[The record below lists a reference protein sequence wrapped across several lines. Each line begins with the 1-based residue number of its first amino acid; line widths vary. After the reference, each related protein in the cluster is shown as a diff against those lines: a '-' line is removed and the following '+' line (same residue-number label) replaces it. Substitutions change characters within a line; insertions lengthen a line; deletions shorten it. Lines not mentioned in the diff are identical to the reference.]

1 MKFYSISLV
10 NLLVVICLCIINSA
24 EAQWMDDFNDGDLLN
39 NPVWSGDIADFEV
52 DANLELHLNAT
63 AAENESHLST
73 PSDIINNAVWEI
85 KLRMEFNPS
94 SLNRAYVY
102 LVSDQSDL
110 ENPLNGYYVM
120 LGNTADEVS
129 LYRKTGSTS
138 TKIIDGGDGS
148 LNLSIVELGIRVT
161 RDGVGNW
168 ELFSD
173 IGNTGTYVSEG
184 QTLDATHT
192 SSSFFGVNCDYT
204 ATRSTL
210 FYFDNVNVTGD
221 GFIDTE
227 SPLIQSLT
235 VIDALHIDLL
245 FNEALDATTAEALSS
260 YEWDGN
266 NPSAASLNGQTVS
279 LTFATEFPPNIQ
291 QSLNVSNVQ
300 DLSSNVMNPEELPF
314 LYVLLG
320 IPGPGDVVINELMA
334 DPTPVIGMPDAEY
347 IELFNTSE
355 SAFNLAGWNLR
366 NTAEDEVLNSFI
378 LLPGAHVII
387 CDDAFFSIF
396 SAYGDVL
403 VVSALTALSNAGDD
417 LHLIDPEGEVIDELV
432 YATSWYGG
440 LPFSDGGYSL
450 ERKNPFLPCTSDSNW
465 GSSQNPDGGT
475 PGIQNSI
482 FIADDLI
489 SPQLQSLNIINL
501 SNILLT
507 FNENMDELSLIL
519 GTYTLDPGVTLVP
532 ESPQSATQINLS
544 VDPALIPGTAYTL
557 TIEGPSD
564 CSGNIILSAT
574 SSFIVPEEAESGDV
588 IFNEVMADPS
598 PAIGLPEVEYLEIY
612 NRSNKTL
619 ELAGWALVNTTTT
632 MTFGPH
638 LMAPGEHLILCDDSS
653 MDMLSSFGTVYAFP
667 SFTALSNEGDD
678 LHLFDSNAE
687 LMDEI
692 VYSLAWYHDTSKDD
706 GGYSIERI
714 NPELPC
720 SNIDNWRASSS
731 TPGGTPGQVN
741 AVLDLS
747 PDLTAPLATIALL
760 QGVNQVILRF
770 NEFIELGSIDAEDLS
785 LSPPITITNIE
796 LTAGNELLLTLAN
809 PLDTGTVYT
818 LNVTGI
824 EDCSGNELTPSANF
838 FLAIP
843 ELPEPGDLIINEVLF
858 NPRTGGYDFIEVYNR
873 SLRTLSLKNWKIAN
887 RSSGL
892 VSNINTI
899 TTEQILIFP
908 GGFKVVTE
916 DPSNI
921 SLQYPLGRS
930 ANYIETLD
938 LPSYN
943 DDVGYVILIDPNV
956 VIHDEFFYSDAY
968 HFALIDDLNGVSLER
983 VDYERLTNDP
993 TNWHSAAEN
1002 IGWATP
1008 GYENSQLQPSNHA
1021 GLSFSVD
1028 PEVFSPDNDGY
1039 EDVLNINY
1047 QLETSGQIV
1056 NISIFDREGRLVRLL
1071 SRNEYVGSRGTI
1083 SWDGIN
1089 EEGAKARIGVYIL
1102 LIELFDLDGNVS
1114 STKKT
1119 CVLGGTL

>member
-1 MKFYSISLV
+1 MKFYSTSLV
-10 NLLVVICLCIINSA
+10 NLLVIICLCMINSA
-24 EAQWMDDFNDGDLLN
+24 EAQWMDDFSDGDFLN
-39 NPVWSGDIADFEV
+39 NPVWSGDLADFEV
-52 DANLELHLNAT
+52 DANFELHLNAA

-94 SLNRAYVY
+94 SSNRAYVY
-102 LVSDQSDL
+102 LVSDQADL

-129 LYRKTGSTS
+129 LYKKTGSTS
-138 TKIIDGGDGS
+138 TKIIDGVDGS
-148 LNLSIVELGIRVT
+148 LNLSIVDLSIRVT

-192 SSSFFGVNCDYT
+192 SSSYFGVNCDYT

-210 FYFDNVNVTGD
+210 FYFDNINVTGD
-221 GFIDTE
+221 GFIDSE
-227 SPLIQSLT
+227 SPLVQSLT
-235 VIDALHIDLL
+235 VVDATQIDLL
-245 FNEALDATTAEALSS
+245 FNEALDSSTAEAPSS
-260 YEWDGN
+260 YDWDGN
-266 NPSAASLNGQTVS
+266 NPSSASLSGQTVS
-279 LTFATEFPPNIQ
+279 LTFATEFPSNVQ
-291 QSLNVSNVQ
+291 QSLVVTNVQ
-300 DLSSNVMNPEELPF
+300 DLAGNIIDPVELPF
-314 LYVLLG
+314 SYVLLG
-320 IPGPGDVVINELMA
+320 IPGPGDVVINEFMA

-347 IELFNTSE
+347 VELFNTSE
-355 SAFNLAGWNLR
+355 SAFDLAGWNLK
-366 NTAEDEVLNSFI
+366 NTNDDEILNSFI

-387 CDDAFFSIF
+387 CDDSFLSVFSE
-396 SAYGDVL
+396 YGDVL
-403 VVSALTALSNAGDD
+403 IVSSLTALSNTGDD
-417 LHLIDPEGEVIDELV
+417 LHLIDPEGEIIDEIV
-432 YATSWYGG
+432 YTTSWYGG

-450 ERKNPFLPCTSDSNW
+450 ERKNPFLPCSSASNW
-465 GSSQNPDGGT
+465 GPSQNPDGGT
-475 PGIQNSI
+475 PGTQNSI
-482 FIADDLI
+482 FIAGDLT
-489 SPQLQSLNIINL
+489 PPELQSLSVSNL
-501 SNILLT
+501 STILLT
-507 FNENMDELSLIL
+507 FNENMDELSMIL
-519 GTYTLDPGVTLVP
+519 GTYTLSPAATLVP
-532 ESPQSATQINLS
+532 QSPQSVTQI
-544 VDPALIPGTAYTL
+544 ALAVNPPLVPGTTYTL

-564 CSGNIILSAT
+564 CSGNVILNTDA
-574 SSFIVPEEAESGDV
+574 SFVVPEEPEPGDV

-598 PAIGLPEVEYLEIY
+598 PVIGLPEVEYLEIY

-638 LMAPGEHLILCDDSS
+638 LMAPGEYLILCDDSS
-653 MDMLSSFGTVYAFP
+653 VGVLSSFGEVYDFP
-667 SFTALSNEGDD
+667 SFTALSNDGDD

-731 TPGGTPGQVN
+731 ILGGTPGQVN

-747 PDLTAPLATIALL
+747 PDLTSPVATIALL

-770 NEFIELGSIDAEDLS
+770 SEFIELGSIDANDLS
-785 LSPPITITNIE
+785 MSPLINISNIE
-796 LTAGNELLLTLAN
+796 LTAGNELLLTLAS

-818 LNVTGI
+818 LNVSGI
-824 EDCSGNELTPSANF
+824 EDCSGNVLNPSANF
-838 FLAIP
+838 LLAIP
-843 ELPEPGDLIINEVLF
+843 ELPQTGDLIINEVLF
-858 NPRTGGYDFIEVYNR
+858 NPRTGGYDFVEIYNR
-873 SLRTLSLKNWKIAN
+873 SARTLSLKNWKFAN
-887 RSSGL
+887 RTSGII
-892 VSNINTI
+892 SNIKNI

-908 GGFKVVTE
+908 GEFKVVTE
-916 DPSNI
+916 EPSNI
-921 SLQYPLGRS
+921 VLQYPMGRP
-930 ANYIETLD
+930 ANYIETVD

-943 DDVGYVILIDPNV
+943 DDEGYVILIDPSV
-956 VIHDEFFYSDAY
+956 VVHDEFFYSDDY

-1002 IGWATP
+1002 VGWATP

-1021 GLSFSVD
+1021 GMSFSVD

-1047 QLETSGQIV
+1047 QLETSGQLV
-1056 NISIFDREGRLVRLL
+1056 NISIFDREGRLVRMLT
-1071 SRNEYVGSRGTI
+1071 RNEYVGSRGTI

-1102 LIELFDLDGNVS
+1102 FIELFDLEGNVS